1 MAPAPAGG
9 TSRPARAAH
18 RYRPGQAPAGYT
30 APDEESD
37 EDSEEV
43 EQEDSAV
50 LKKKSAAPAPTSRYD
65 GLQIVNQGAGP
76 AKQLKVS
83 VKTDPDA
90 AAAAQR
96 AKDGKYRQQSSMI
109 ARLI

>member
-9 TSRPARAAH
+9 PSRPARAAH

-30 APDEESD
+30 APGEESEEESD
-37 EDSEEV
+37 EEDEEGSSL
-43 EQEDSAV
+43 Q
-50 LKKKSAAPAPTSRYD
+50 KKRVIAPALTTRND
-65 GLQIVNQGAGP
+65 GLQIVNQNAGA
-76 AKQLKVS
+76 ARQLKVQ

-96 AKDGKYRQQSSMI
+96 AKDGEKEVSK
-109 ARLI
+109 L